1 MIGRY
6 KKLNE
11 KYKELEK
18 EYSREVAKNLDLQYE
33 YDTLKADYASARNQR
48 EEIEKL
54 HENTRRLKHDM
65 KNHIL
70 VAVSYLNSGET
81 EKAKDYLSDV
91 LDHLNK
97 TYSYIQT
104 GNSVMNYIIN
114 SKLEYANNLGIQFK
128 AEIENLPFDKMGS
141 VDFSA
146 MLSNILDN
154 AVEASIHSK
163 DKFISISIL
172 KKRGFD
178 TILVKNKID
187 RSVLESNPEL
197 NSQKPEKEQHG
208 YGIKQIKRI
217 AQKYG
222 GMVDIYE
229 EGYMFC
235 VNVMIPD

>member
-6 KKLNE
+6 KDLKK
-11 KYKELEK
+11 KYDELEK
-18 EYSREVAKNLDLQYE
+18 EYSRETAKNLDLQYE
-33 YDTLKADYASARNQR
+33 YETLKADYSSDKNQR
-48 EEIEKL
+48 AEIEKL

-70 VAVSYLNSGET
+70 VAVSYLNNGET

-91 LDHLNK
+91 LDNLNK

-114 SKLEYANNLGIQFK
+114 SKLEYAHNLGIKFK
-128 AEIENLPFDKMGS
+128 AEIENLPFEKMGS

-154 AVEASIHSK
+154 AVEASISSK
-163 DKFISISIL
+163 DKFIYIAIL

-187 RSVLESNPEL
+187 CSVLDSNPEL
-197 NSQKPEKEQHG
+197 NSQKSDKEQHG
-208 YGIKQIKRI
+208 YGIKQIKLI
-217 AQKYG
+217 AQKYDG
-222 GMVDIYE
+222 IVDIYE
-229 EGYMFC
+229 EDNMFC
-235 VNVMIPD
+235 INVMIPS

>member
-6 KKLNE
+6 KELKK
-11 KYKELEK
+11 KYDDLER
-18 EYSREVAKNLDLQYE
+18 EYFREAAKSLDLQYE
-33 YDTLKADYASARNQR
+33 YDTLRADYLSDKNQR
-48 EEIEKL
+48 AEIEKL

-70 VAVSYLNSGET
+70 VAVSYLNNGET
-81 EKAKDYLSDV
+81 EKARDYLSEV
-91 LDHLNK
+91 LDNLNK

-114 SKLEYANNLGIQFK
+114 SKLEYAHNHGIKFK

-154 AVEASIHSK
+154 AVEASVNSK
-163 DKFISISIL
+163 DKFIYIAIL
-172 KKRGFD
+172 KKRGYD

-187 RSVLESNPEL
+187 SSVLEVNPEL
-197 NSQKPEKEQHG
+197 NSQKNDKEQHG
-208 YGIKQIKRI
+208 YGIKQIKLI
-217 AQKYG
+217 AQKYDG
-222 GMVDIYE
+222 IADIYE
-229 EGYMFC
+229 EDDMFC
-235 VNVMIPD
+235 VNVMIPS